1 MNLKPGCEAFAKKV
15 VPVLRARIAQS
26 LANDHGMQQYEISKK
41 LGVTQAAVSFYL
53 GKERGAN
60 ISIVKKFP
68 EIDRTAKK
76 MAKALK
82 EGKGEAALTELMC
95 ELCRK
100 IGKKRSFK
108 AFLK

>member
-1 MNLKPGCEAFAKKV
+1 MKLKPGCEAFAKKV

-26 LANDHGMQQYEISKK
+26 LANDHHMQQYDISKK

-53 GKERGAN
+53 GKERGADT
-60 ISIVKKFP
+60 SIIKKFP
-68 EIDRTAKK
+68 EIDRAAKK

-82 EGKGEAALTELMC
+82 DGKGEAAMTDLMC

-100 IGKKRSFK
+100 IRKKRAFK